1 MAGHFRVCRKTRA
14 TCRISRPLEALC
26 KVFCHPVGR
35 HGAWAGRPAVLV
47 VLTAV
52 LVSPGCVRRRLT
64 IRSNPPGALVYVD
77 NYEIG
82 TTPCSTDFTYYGTR
96 EIRLVKDGY
105 ETLTV
110 RQPIPTPWYEI
121 PGIDFF
127 SENVAPGEIRDVRTI
142 SYELKPQVMVPAE
155 QLLSRAEGVRQ
166 GAHAAGPIVPA
177 PTQAP
182 NVAAPLPAVPAPRGT
197 AGQAEVVPSAP
208 MPPATLPPPSQT
220 GPVPQTLPPGGRPP
234 IYAPPLP

>member
-1 MAGHFRVCRKTRA
+1 MEVVERRRPTRP
-14 TCRISRPLEALC
+14 T
-26 KVFCHPVGR
+26 
-35 HGAWAGRPAVLV
+35 GASITVVLV
-47 VLTAV
+47 LLTLLTAP
-52 LVSPGCVRRRLT
+52 SCVRRRMT
-64 IRSNPPGALVYVD
+64 VRSNPPGALVYVD

-110 RQPIPTPWYEI
+110 KQPIPTPWYEI

-127 SENVAPGEIRDVRTI
+127 SENVVPREIRDERTI
-142 SYELKPQVMVPAE
+142 SYDLKPQVIVPAE

-166 GAHAAGPIVPA
+166 GARTPGRIVPTPAQPPASAELQPGLVA
-177 PTQAP
+177 PPGVIPSPEIVP
-182 NVAAPLPAVPAPRGT
+182 NT
-197 AGQAEVVPSAP
+197 P
-208 MPPATLPPPSQT
+208 MPPATLPPPRPAQ
-220 GPVPQTLPPGGRPP
+220 PIPETLPPGGRPP